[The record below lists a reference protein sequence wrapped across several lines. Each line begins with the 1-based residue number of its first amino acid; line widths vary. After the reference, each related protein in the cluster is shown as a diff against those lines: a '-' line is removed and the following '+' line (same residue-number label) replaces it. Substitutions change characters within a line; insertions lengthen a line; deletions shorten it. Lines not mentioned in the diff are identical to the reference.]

1 MVALSPNFAVLASF
15 AVLAATLLSPVNG
28 VAIPSSP
35 YRSQSDRQS
44 GEAAA
49 AKFDKHHSG
58 SASSAQSQSA
68 ATEPEQASAG
78 GGLPLPI
85 PLPRLGRRVNVASQP
100 ALKVSCRVSS
110 C

>member
-44 GEAAA
+44 GEAA
-49 AKFDKHHSG
+49 KFDKHHSG
-58 SASSAQSQSA
+58 SASSAQSQNA

-85 PLPRLGRRVNVASQP
+85 PLPSLGRRVNVAS
-100 ALKVSCRVSS
+100 LKVSCRVSFG
-110 C
+110 